1 MINCFPP
8 FSFVSNVGYKQAREK
23 TQRRITEKGSVLPP
37 PGYYLEIE
45 EEEES
50 WLHPQ
55 TAVVTPRAGAHWDEA
70 STDGEESEEE
80 LEMSEGEHNVESGGN
95 SDL

>member
-1 MINCFPP
+1 MSGI
-8 FSFVSNVGYKQAREK
+8 SKREK
-23 TQRRITEKGSVLPP
+23 NTATYYGEALGPVPH
-37 PGYYLEIE
+37 GYYLEIE

-50 WLHPQ
+50 WLRPQ
-55 TAVVTPRAGAHWDEA
+55 TAVVTPRAGAHWDGA
-70 STDGEESEEE
+70 STDGEELEEE